1 MGIGNRPLTRVDIEI
16 DNNLWWTDAFQFGD
30 PLDQTWNFNGCSFY
44 LNVQKRDTDPVPL
57 LALTSGAATIVVQ
70 DPNLRVLALLVPDL
84 IIRNTLPTG
93 HYVYDLIMVLN
104 ATGQTDGL
112 MYGQLEVK
120 QGVTVGPS

>member
-1 MGIGNRPLTRVDIEI
+1 M
-16 DNNLWWTDAFQFGD
+16 
-30 PLDQTWNFNGCSFY
+30 
-44 LNVQKRDTDPVPL
+44 
-57 LALTSGAATIVVQ
+57 
-70 DPNLRVLALLVPDL
+70 LVPDAT
-84 IIRNTLPTG
+84 IRTALPVG